1 MHREDLEN
9 EEPLAEGVAA
19 SAHMFA
25 MPADVAAF
33 RERLLAETTQVV
45 VKRTQRRRWTRA
57 AGWGLAYAA
66 GMATAWLGFRTWDQS
81 SNQAP
86 QVAVQTVAP
95 PPVVEKTK
103 PSPPPVARRVT
114 PELLRYRVASA
125 PRDEQIK
132 LLKQAGDLYL
142 RERND
147 LRSAVQCYQQ
157 VLELADTPEQLAVVP
172 EDTWLLAEL
181 KNARQTP

>member
-1 MHREDLEN
+1 MHRDEFEN
-9 EEPLAEGVAA
+9 DEPLVEGVAA
-19 SAHMFA
+19 SANMFA
-25 MPADVAAF
+25 LPADVTAL
-33 RERLLAETTQVV
+33 RERLLTETTQVV
-45 VKRTQRRRWTRA
+45 VKRVQRRRWTRA

-66 GMATAWLGFRTWDQS
+66 GLATAWLGFRAWDQS
-81 SNQAP
+81 TNNAP
-86 QVAVQTVAP
+86 QVVMQTVTQ

-157 VLELADTPEQLAVVP
+157 VLELADSPEQLAVLP

-181 KNARQTP
+181 KNARHSP

>member
-1 MHREDLEN
+1 MHRDEFEN
-9 EEPLAEGVAA
+9 DEPLVDGVAA
-19 SAHMFA
+19 SANMFA
-25 MPADVAAF
+25 LPADVAAL
-33 RERLLAETTQVV
+33 RDRLLAETTQVV
-45 VKRTQRRRWTRA
+45 VKRVRHRLWMRA

-66 GMATAWLGFRTWDQS
+66 GLVTAWFGFRAWDQP
-81 SNQAP
+81 SNNAP
-86 QVAVQTVAP
+86 QVAVQTVTQPAA
-95 PPVVEKTK
+95 VEKAK
-103 PSPPPVARRVT
+103 PTPSAVASRVT

-181 KNARQTP
+181 KNARHTP